1 MKRTSETI
9 QSEIT
14 ETINTFAKA
23 NDNDKLNDG
32 EKATL
37 RAEHEQAMT
46 DLDAELE
53 IAIKRERAAASKA
66 EYEIQLSPSVS
77 DAISNGLVI
86 RGVRFTNHVSVFR
99 GKVKESARTTVNIE
113 GEDVT
118 LILAGDGLV
127 GAIHMLQKRLNGSKS
142 TDMELAVCD
151 IIVDRNAKAYTNKHN
166 ETLLLANVT
175 KITSIVTPTIEG
187 DVDVFKALLGM

>member
-9 QSEIT
+9 QSEMT
-14 ETINTFAKA
+14 KQSNAFNEAK
-23 NDNDKLNDG
+23 NNDKLSDV
-32 EKATL
+32 ERATL
-37 RAEHEQAMT
+37 ESDNEQAMT
-46 DLDAELE
+46 DLEAELE
-53 IAIKRERAAASKA
+53 IAIKTERAAASKA

-77 DAISNGLVI
+77 DAISDGLVL
-86 RGVRFTNHVSVFR
+86 RGIRFTNHISVFR

-118 LILAGDGLV
+118 LILAGIGLDKAV
-127 GAIHMLQKRLNGSKS
+127 RMLQKRMNGSKS

-151 IIVDRNAKAYTNKHN
+151 VVVDNEAKAFTNKQN
-166 ETLLLANVT
+166 DTLLLANVI
-175 KITSIVTPTIEG
+175 KITSIVPPVVEG